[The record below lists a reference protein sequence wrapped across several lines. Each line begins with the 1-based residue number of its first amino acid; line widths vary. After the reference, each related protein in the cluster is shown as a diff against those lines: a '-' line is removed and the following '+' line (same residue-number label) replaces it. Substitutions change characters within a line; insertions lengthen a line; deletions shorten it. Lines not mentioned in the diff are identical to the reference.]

1 MVQTQEASSN
11 SRLNAFL
18 EAKARYQASNAKE
31 VLDSDDLMSDSNTD
45 KILKSLKSFTNGMNG
60 VGIKTGDSLIRKKKE
75 IPVPLPVTDPVVLK
89 TRIKTN
95 KLLEKIDKS
104 ILDTALP
111 PIVKIEDAANI
122 ANEDTLQAA
131 VSSLNTIK
139 ANTSALVKKV
149 GNKFEKLVNTLF
161 TEVNEKDLEDP
172 QEKQKRSWITK
183 TLSNAT
189 NILNKTASGT
199 SSLSELFGNIGKILV
214 KEIRIQRKILQNMLQ
229 IQLEEYNDHIN
240 RSRSLLSRGDSF
252 DFDEFSERS
261 SGIFGKVSQSITNI
275 SNYFKQFG
283 EKVENLVNKDPG
295 KWSFLTKAGS
305 FAIIGKFISLM
316 GGIGAFV
323 STVVGGAAFSSLYAM
338 FRDPK
343 QLGEMI
349 GAFSNLWTKSIVPAL
364 KWINEKLVPPL
375 AAAMTALLVAADKLA
390 VAIGTVINK
399 TIIYTI
405 GTLLPDVFSVIGNQI
420 NNIYEGFKDIG
431 IGIAGIFGYGPNAD
445 KTFFE
450 NLDHSFRGL
459 GNSLL
464 NIFDDLITD
473 TLESFRVA
481 DIFGIERGNGLVRKT
496 IVFFTETLPDKL
508 GKAFSDAITK
518 ITEFSMAD
526 LTYEKVKN
534 LFFGILDAIPSWSD
548 IVGRARDEFT
558 GLVKWL
564 FLENPAL
571 TMDYKMPDPL
581 NRALGREGEAPTIR
595 ILGPRNENKHMLD
608 IISGE
613 PRTVPKTDRI
623 KPAPLDPKV
632 EKMLNKRFQYAEPH
646 PSAHIF
652 APQTNNNTTI
662 NNVSGGRGGRVITG
676 PLSSSPPPNRL
687 DDMIYSGRGGG
698 F

>member
-1 MVQTQEASSN
+1 MVQTQEASYN
-11 SRLNAFL
+11 PRLNAFL
-18 EAKARYQASNAKE
+18 EAKSRYQASNAKE

-45 KILKSLKSFTNGMNG
+45 KILKSLRSFTNGMNG
-60 VGIKTGDSLIRKKKE
+60 VGIRAENSLIRKKKE
-75 IPVPLPVTDPVVLK
+75 IPVPLPVTDPVLLK
-89 TRIKTN
+89 TRIQTN

-111 PIVKIEDAANI
+111 PTVKIEDAVNI

-131 VSSLNTIK
+131 VSSLNAIK
-139 ANTSALVKKV
+139 TNTSALVKKV

-199 SSLSELFGNIGKILV
+199 SSLSELFSNIGKILV

-323 STVVGGAAFSSLYAM
+323 STVVGGAAFASLYAM

-405 GTLLPDVFSVIGNQI
+405 GTLLPEVFSTIGNQI

-450 NLDHSFRGL
+450 NLLYSFKGL

-473 TLESFRVA
+473 ILESFRVA
-481 DIFGIERGNGLVRKT
+481 DIFGIKRGDGLVRKT
-496 IVFFTETLPDKL
+496 IVFFTETLPGKL
-508 GKAFSDAITK
+508 GEAFSDAITK

-534 LFFGILDAIPSWSD
+534 LFFGILDAIPSWKD
-548 IVGRARDEFT
+548 IAGRAWDEFT
-558 GLVKWL
+558 GLFTGL

-571 TMDYKMPDPL
+571 TMDYKMPGPL

-608 IISGE
+608 ILSGE

-632 EKMLNKRFQYAEPH
+632 EKMLKKRFQYAEPH

-662 NNVSGGRGGRVITG
+662 NNVNGGKGGRVITG
-676 PLSSSPPPNRL
+676 PLSSSPTPNRL